1 MIDFIA
7 AVISIGIIFA
17 MASPLYVAYRV
28 WKS

>member
-1 MIDFIA
+1 MVDFIA
-7 AVISIGIIFA
+7 AVISIGVIFA